1 MTGPAR
7 KRVRKRGSTS
17 FSRYRRPKRSKPT
30 VEEPSLEERKKICA
44 EYESFNEVGEDYWLV
59 QDILRHRRGRRKG
72 TLEYLVLWAD
82 HPRTGQRF
90 PPEWLASDKV
100 TEPAKEE
107 YWAKLTAENDKV
119 AEDGNAAEGDQT
131 VKKPDGEEKPKGQE
145 NPKGEGNPDCEGSP
159 EREKVSEGKETAGSE
174 DAVEIA
180 DQDIPED
187 IAVDNGEPVS
197 PYVPSTRIQS
207 VSALSSARLASEEF
221 SERVNSYSPSE
232 PSARPKSVRTRDR
245 SSRSKTTEP
254 HPPISPEFSNQD
266 RRSSWDW
273 TDEAHTPT
281 RGVSPSQESH
291 PPLPAEPPVAD
302 TTIPPTFPR
311 SRGPSE
317 QLLGFSSI
325 KFFGHS
331 PTLSSASKPLDRGV
345 VPTSFLLEESGL
357 RVEEIARRFW
367 DPSYR
372 PAFMRPRFCAEDPA
386 FSNMDLP
393 TGSTIN
399 PPALQLPEAAMVRGS
414 AAPTSIYDV
423 TLGGSALP
431 IQDSIEEE
439 EHASNSERFSSESKT
454 SSSQQS
460 VENERNATQ
469 IAELVQPSLPILG
482 PAEYAIA
489 LPCEGKINSTY
500 SDIIK
505 AKEKSIKKFISRHE
519 SLGSSNGSLNR
530 AQERNDMNE
539 LVQRLHDT
547 VTHMDLGLPG
557 ISTQHSLESQELAAY
572 TNYASAKFSFLGHL
586 VNMLKTTD
594 CSILIMAREGPVQ
607 DLLDQ
612 YLKMKHVNVKRPDRI
627 ARSKSPTPD
636 RLTTDFQVELVSTWS
651 THELAIYP
659 RPVLMIA
666 FDASFDSQD
675 PQVARIRSLR
685 SERQHELMPVLHLL
699 VANSSE
705 HVDRCL
711 PKSMPSHQRLKALVR
726 ATYQAWPNLG
736 GKPKSLPL
744 PSEEP
749 EGRPL
754 DFTDI
759 QLSIRK
765 GLERRLVMLAGLV
778 TQAAISPNFDA
789 NWKLG
794 LMPELHLQ
802 LTELEEPHFKRSGAT
817 TRAETPKEAL
827 AGSGTPASRA
837 DTPSGRKRLLDVE
850 GFLPAL
856 QKRQRLTPLGDSVEA
871 SGRIDAQY
879 QLAHL
884 QDHVKR
890 LEAELET
897 ERDARRKAEQDRD
910 HAHEHL
916 AQWKQDHANLQRR
929 YEKRMTQCHELE
941 KQKQKLLKTME
952 NNRTRNERIAE
963 SDVALRQ
970 KNAELQKELVVVR
983 EEIKAGGGDAAAVE
997 LAREE
1002 ARTLLAKNT
1011 GLEKSLENTR
1021 KDFEFTRT
1029 QYQEASN
1036 KAVDLAN
1043 QVKDLEEEVTNLT
1056 KQAGD
1061 EKRRLREINYEDSI
1075 KRHLDKISEIRLE
1088 CKSRDML
1095 LRKLEEENRLL
1106 KRNRGIQTRGSSVQP
1121 PGSPGLDGHGGN
1133 RTRSRQGSPAPGLF
1147 ANSHHNSV
1155 ANRGSLL
1162 RHER

>member
-7 KRVRKRGSTS
+7 KRVRKRGTTS
-17 FSRYRRPKRSKPT
+17 FSRYRRHKRPKPT
-30 VEEPSLEERKKICA
+30 VEEPSLEERKSICA

-72 TLEYLVLWAD
+72 TFEYLVLWAD

-107 YWAKLTAENDKV
+107 YWAKLTAEDNK
-119 AEDGNAAEGDQT
+119 AAEGDQT
-131 VKKPDGEEKPKGQE
+131 LKKTDGEEKPKGQE
-145 NPKGEGNPDCEGSP
+145 NPKGEGNLKCEGNP
-159 EREKVSEGKETAGSE
+159 ERERVSEGEDAAGRE
-174 DAVEIA
+174 DAVESE

-187 IAVDNGEPVS
+187 IPVDNGEPDTS
-197 PYVPSTRIQS
+197 YVPSTLIQS
-207 VSALSSARLASEEF
+207 KNVSGSARLASEEF
-221 SERVNSYSPSE
+221 SEKANFYSSSE
-232 PSARPKSVRTRDR
+232 PSAQPKSVRPRDR
-245 SSRSKTTEP
+245 SSRSKTTELHAP
-254 HPPISPEFSNQD
+254 VSQEFSNQD
-266 RRSSWDW
+266 RGKSGDR
-273 TDEAHTPT
+273 TEEAHTL
-281 RGVSPSQESH
+281 VSPSPESH
-291 PPLPAEPPVAD
+291 PSLPAEPPAAD
-302 TTIPPTFPR
+302 TTLSSTSPR
-311 SRGPSE
+311 PRGPGE

-325 KFFGHS
+325 SSFGHS
-331 PTLSSASKPLDRGV
+331 PTLSSASKSLDRGS
-345 VPTSFLLEESGL
+345 VPSFFLPEEGGL

-386 FSNMDLP
+386 FTNMDLP
-393 TGSTIN
+393 TDSTVN
-399 PPALQLPEAAMVRGS
+399 PPAEQLSETAMVRS
-414 AAPTSIYDV
+414 NAAPMSIYDV
-423 TLGGSALP
+423 TLGSALP

-439 EHASNSERFSSESKT
+439 EHTSNGERFSSESKT

-460 VENERNATQ
+460 VENERNAIQ

-482 PAEYAIA
+482 PSEYAIA

-519 SLGSSNGSLNR
+519 SIGSSNGSLNR
-530 AQERNDMNE
+530 AQERNEMNE

-572 TNYASAKFSFLGHL
+572 TNYASSKFSFLGHL

-607 DLLDQ
+607 DLLEQ
-612 YLKMKHVNVKRPDRI
+612 YLKMKQVIVKRPDRI

-675 PQVARIRSLR
+675 PQVARIRSQR

-711 PKSMPSHQRLKALVR
+711 PKSMPSHQRLKTLVR
-726 ATYQAWPNLG
+726 VTYQAWPNLG

-749 EGRPL
+749 EGRPM

-802 LTELEEPHFKRSGAT
+802 LTELEEPPSKRSGAT

-827 AGSGTPASRA
+827 ARSGTPASRA

-850 GFLPAL
+850 SFLPAL
-856 QKRQRLTPLGDSVEA
+856 QKRQRLTPLRDSAEA

-884 QDHVKR
+884 QDHVKK

-897 ERDARRKAEQDRD
+897 ARDARRKAEQDRD

-929 YEKRMTQCHELE
+929 YEKRMTKCHELE

-952 NNRTRNERIAE
+952 NSRTRNERIAE
-963 SDVALRQ
+963 SDAALRQ
-970 KNAELQKELVVVR
+970 KIAELQKELAAVR

-1002 ARTLLAKNT
+1002 TRTLLAKNS

-1121 PGSPGLDGHGGN
+1121 PGSPGLDGHGGS